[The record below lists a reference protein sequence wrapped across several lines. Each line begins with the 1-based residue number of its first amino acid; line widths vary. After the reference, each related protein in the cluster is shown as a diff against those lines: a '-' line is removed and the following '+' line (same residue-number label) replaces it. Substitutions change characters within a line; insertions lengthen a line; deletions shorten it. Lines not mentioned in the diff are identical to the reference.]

1 MTSNLTRF
9 YLETS
14 TGLQTDEDDWEEYS
28 SAVVQDVE
36 TLDADAYEKS
46 LQQKNI
52 DYIRVDL

>member
-9 YLETS
+9 YLEPS

-28 SAVVQDVE
+28 SAVVQDIE
-36 TLDADAYEKS
+36 TLEADAYEKS
-46 LQQKNI
+46 LQQKSI